1 MENQEQIKNQENQNN
16 ESQLQPVE
24 SESHFI
30 QKNADFS
37 TLQQPPIKEP
47 KKKKNVKKVFTGIIS
62 AVVIVLAVVS
72 FLNNNEAFIYKRAN
86 KKVEKGDYITAI
98 ENYKRILSY
107 EDAYDKYLE
116 VSFEYGKQLLEEKNY
131 SEAATHFENAS
142 EKISEAK
149 TYLSYS
155 KGMEAMGKKDYD
167 TAFGILDELGNFLD
181 SKAQVQEIWY
191 QKAEAAYKK
200 GDYNSASGWYSNAG
214 NNHKDIK
221 KKIQNSN
228 LMLAEK
234 DLKEGKLGD
243 AWKEFSKLP
252 KNLEF
257 KGIKVSD
264 RLALLRKHKDMVD
277 ICGGWMGEGKMA
289 VRQTHD
295 STGLWDQWDAD
306 FSLAPLTFRCIINKD
321 GTYTFK
327 GTATY
332 IYYTNY
338 SSISSYLKDKSDTI
352 SFSQKG
358 KTIPSVLYDGKYIK
372 LTFDGS
378 KFHLTYD
385 YSNSNYSM
393 NFTYRFTG
401 NITYTK

>member
-47 KKKKNVKKVFTGIIS
+47 KKKKNVKKVFAGIIS

-98 ENYKRILSY
+98 EKYKRILSY

-167 TAFGILDELGNFLD
+167 TAFGFLDELGNFLD
-181 SKAQVQEIWY
+181 SKAQV
-191 QKAEAAYKK
+191 
-200 GDYNSASGWYSNAG
+200 
-214 NNHKDIK
+214 
-221 KKIQNSN
+221 
-228 LMLAEK
+228 
-234 DLKEGKLGD
+234 
-243 AWKEFSKLP
+243 
-252 KNLEF
+252 
-257 KGIKVSD
+257 
-264 RLALLRKHKDMVD
+264 
-277 ICGGWMGEGKMA
+277 
-289 VRQTHD
+289 
-295 STGLWDQWDAD
+295 
-306 FSLAPLTFRCIINKD
+306 
-321 GTYTFK
+321 
-327 GTATY
+327 
-332 IYYTNY
+332 
-338 SSISSYLKDKSDTI
+338 
-352 SFSQKG
+352 
-358 KTIPSVLYDGKYIK
+358 
-372 LTFDGS
+372 
-378 KFHLTYD
+378 
-385 YSNSNYSM
+385 
-393 NFTYRFTG
+393 
-401 NITYTK
+401 